1 MIDEK
6 LYNLRL
12 ELAKEKK
19 AREESR
25 IRYENTFGAQIHH
38 ISAMI
43 DDENKQ
49 RLDSAEILKNVL
61 TEEISKFNVQI
72 SEEQEEREQE

>member
-25 IRYENTFGAQIHH
+25 IRYENTFGA
-38 ISAMI
+38 
-43 DDENKQ
+43 
-49 RLDSAEILKNVL
+49 
-61 TEEISKFNVQI
+61 
-72 SEEQEEREQE
+72 

>member
-25 IRYENTFGAQIHH
+25 IRYENTFGAQINH

-43 DDENKQ
+43 DDENK
-49 RLDSAEILKNVL
+49 
-61 TEEISKFNVQI
+61 
-72 SEEQEEREQE
+72 